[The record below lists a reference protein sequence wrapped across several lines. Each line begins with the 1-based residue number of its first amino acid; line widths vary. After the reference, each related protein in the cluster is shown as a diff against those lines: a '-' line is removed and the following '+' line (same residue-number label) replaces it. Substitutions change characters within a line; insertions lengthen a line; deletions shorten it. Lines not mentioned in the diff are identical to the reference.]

1 LAQTATNLDHVAVHR
16 HGLKHRGPTAAET
29 EGAPDGEV
37 LHPMPKQED
46 AETVQGLEDKDTTK
60 VSVDDGSAGVV
71 DNAAAGQTGSQ
82 QEVDESD
89 NQAKQWESENDQE
102 STAQVDHLEAPQ
114 LGMQSVDGV
123 PVDVVSKEEVAKFD
137 DQHVDGPKIT
147 SAEVPSA
154 RDMESKELFKAT
166 GLKTKDLQDAAN
178 GVDTHIHRVD
188 QAIDK
193 VDGAMEKYHKS
204 INGLAV
210 NFGSLQKMAK
220 DMHGEVLNEFQA
232 REDERMCAFQ
242 NAERMMRGEA
252 SQPCHKA
259 TLEDSGHAPTSV
271 TSRVSNDAELA
282 STASGTQSIEEP
294 SAQISNLVS
303 APASEQASQGVDAVE
318 VMSHPEEESLSK
330 VSEETPS
337 QTQGAQDIESDA
349 DAGAQDGVN
358 EKPTQ
363 IDISGPNPLGDGK
376 ALEKMSSTDDSTPG
390 DGAKLDGVKTSSVE

>member
-1 LAQTATNLDHVAVHR
+1 MTFRLSVQLLLLAVPWANAARPDVVAASRALPLEVAAMQPGGAFVRQTPKSSLAQTATNLDHVAVHR

-29 EGAPDGEV
+29 EGAPDGEVLHPMPTQVDAESVEGAKDKDMQGPTAAEEEGAPDGEV

-259 TLEDSGHAPTSV
+259 TLFAT
-271 TSRVSNDAELA
+271 
-282 STASGTQSIEEP
+282 
-294 SAQISNLVS
+294 
-303 APASEQASQGVDAVE
+303 
-318 VMSHPEEESLSK
+318 
-330 VSEETPS
+330 
-337 QTQGAQDIESDA
+337 
-349 DAGAQDGVN
+349 
-358 EKPTQ
+358 
-363 IDISGPNPLGDGK
+363 
-376 ALEKMSSTDDSTPG
+376 
-390 DGAKLDGVKTSSVE
+390 